1 MMKIMRI
8 TKKGNVKFL
17 NEKETIPKPGD
28 ILVRVFKAG
37 GISINA
43 IWCKRNKSDKELS
56 WN

>member
-37 GISINA
+37 GTSINA
-43 IWCKRNKSDKELS
+43 IWCKRNKSDKELG